1 MSDKTREEIEY
12 ERAILDAQ
20 ILRQDKVG
28 ARLLGRLNNSL
39 RATIGELEK
48 FGNPIG
54 MLTDSLNKMDSTNRD
69 ALKIGVTNTKLSK
82 MVSKNSSV
90 LSDNLVSNQAL
101 QEAIIQNFGQGVR
114 FQTEGL
120 MALTTEMI
128 ATGQDVQSL
137 GNLNSDLALATDN
150 STGVVTRLAEVNK
163 DASDKYGISNE
174 KLINTL
180 QTLKSSLDKAS
191 FFGDEAVESLGV
203 AAQELKGRAGG
214 KNIEGALAT
223 MSELLV
229 GGLDTIKAA
238 SVLGIQGDRE
248 SMARGGGITA
258 DRMAEIADEFKRV
271 SDSMGGGSLGLDYT
285 AKLFEM
291 SKAQVAGML
300 QLAKVAHNDSGI
312 QEGLKKTTDETYNT
326 IENVNARATNF
337 YDKTAMSMLAVLG
350 SIPLGA
356 VGNTAQIVAAIGGM
370 GGPVLA
376 NRRSQMDEEKK
387 RSEETEQQRRKGGG
401 GTNGTR
407 GTKGTP
413 PLDQN
418 KTVGMD
424 VGGYAARHTKDELE
438 KLTPKPSFRDRVKER
453 YDNSIVGKTGAMYRN
468 IEKDMAK
475 KMKGIT
481 SSIKNILPKT
491 TFDNL
496 ASKAGRG
503 LRGGAVGMALNA
515 ASDFLP
521 GMTKEDGTSRISGI
535 STGLSIGA
543 GIAPFLGPFAPL
555 SVGIGGAVGL
565 LSDLVDLSGEG
576 AEREKEKE
584 RARKQKEAQERALAA
599 TRDMQNANIFAGYIR
614 SRMDLSYGPETIKE
628 LRNIKSAVQKGPK
641 SKLTRST
648 AQIK

>member
-1 MSDKTREEIEY
+1 MSDRTREELEL
-12 ERAILDAQ
+12 ERSILDAK
-20 ILRQDKVG
+20 ILATDTLG
-28 ARLLGRLNNSL
+28 NRLLGRLNNSL
-39 RATIGELEK
+39 RITIGELEK
-48 FGNPIG
+48 FGNPMG

-69 ALKIGVTNTKLSK
+69 ALKIGVTNTKLSE

-101 QEAIIQNFGQGVR
+101 QEAIIENFGQGVR

-150 STGVVTRLAEVNK
+150 SAGVVTRLAEVNK
-163 DASDKYGISNE
+163 DASDKYGVSNE

-191 FFGDEAVESLGV
+191 FFGDEAVESLGA

-326 IENVNARATNF
+326 IENVNARAANF

-376 NRRSQMDEEKK
+376 NQQSAMDEEKK
-387 RSEETEQQRRKGGG
+387 RREAQQHRREGDG
-401 GTNGTR
+401 GTKGTK

-413 PLDQN
+413 PQGQP
-418 KTVGMD
+418 KPVG
-424 VGGYAARHTKDELE
+424 LE
-438 KLTPKPSFRDRVKER
+438 SFGRNLPQGSTPPPPKPSSRDK
-453 YDNSIVGKTGAMYRN
+453 YDKSIFGKAGAMYRGA
-468 IEKDMAK
+468 EK
-475 KMKGIT
+475 KMVEGMNSFT
-481 SSIKNILPKT
+481 SSIKKNLPKG

-496 ASKAGRG
+496 TSKAGTG
-503 LRGGAVGMALNA
+503 LRGAAVGMALDSA
-515 ASDFLP
+515 AGLIP
-521 GMTKEDGTSRISGI
+521 GMTKEDGTSRISGL

-543 GIAPFLGPFAPL
+543 SIAPFLGPFAPL
-555 SVGIGGAVGL
+555 SIGIGAVVGGIT
-565 LSDLVDLSGEG
+565 DLVDFAGEG

-614 SRMDLSYGPETIKE
+614 SRMDLSYGPEMIKE
-628 LRNIKSAVQKGPK
+628 LRTANAQRAKAAKENGS
-641 SKLTRST
+641 LT
-648 AQIK
+648 KVK

>member
-1 MSDKTREEIEY
+1 MSDKTREELEL
-12 ERAILDAQ
+12 ERSILDAK
-20 ILRQDKVG
+20 ILQQDKLG
-28 ARLLGRLNNSL
+28 NRLLGRLNNSL
-39 RATIGELEK
+39 RVTIGELEK

-150 STGVVTRLAEVNK
+150 SAGVVTRLAEVNK
-163 DASDKYGISNE
+163 DASDKYGVSNE

-191 FFGDEAVESLGV
+191 FFGDEAVESLGA

-271 SDSMGGGSLGLDYT
+271 SDSFGGGSLALDYT

-376 NRRSQMDEEKK
+376 NRQSQMDEEKK
-387 RSEETEQQRRKGGG
+387 RSEETEQQRRKGDG
-401 GTNGTR
+401 
-407 GTKGTP
+407 GTKGTARSDQRNQTTYDP
-413 PLDQN
+413 FTGKPRGNAQQAALSQGTGVSFKLDSDLREDRI
-418 KTVGMD
+418 TRIA
-424 VGGYAARHTKDELE
+424 AARRKQETYLARTARKVV
-438 KLTPKPSFRDRVKER
+438 PSR
-453 YDNSIVGKTGAMYRN
+453 YKMNSF
-468 IEKDMAK
+468 
-475 KMKGIT
+475 
-481 SSIKNILPKT
+481 
-491 TFDNL
+491 FDNEGVDGIRKNL
-496 ASKAGRG
+496 TSKAGRG

-521 GMTKEDGTSRISGI
+521 GMTKEDGTSRISGL

-543 GIAPFLGPFAPL
+543 SIAPFLGPFAPL
-555 SVGIGGAVGL
+555 SIGIGAVVGGIT
-565 LSDLVDLSGEG
+565 DLVDFSNEE

-584 RARKQKEAQERALAA
+584 RARKQKEAQERAERA
-599 TRDMQNANIFAGYIR
+599 TRDMQNANNFAGYIR
-614 SRMDLSYGPETIKE
+614 SRMDLSYGPEVIKE
-628 LRNIKSAVQKGPK
+628 LRNIGVAVRKGQKQNGAMA
-641 SKLTRST
+641 T
-648 AQIK
+648 ARNK

>member
-12 ERAILDAQ
+12 ERAILDAA

-101 QEAIIQNFGQGVR
+101 QEAIIENFGQGVR

-150 STGVVTRLAEVNK
+150 SAGVVTRLAEVNK

-191 FFGDEAVESLGV
+191 FFGDEAVESLGA

-326 IENVNARATNF
+326 IENVNARAANF

-376 NRRSQMDEEKK
+376 NRRSRMDELNKV
-387 RSEETEQQRRKGGG
+387 SEETEQQRRKGDG
-401 GTNGTR
+401 GTNGTSQSVQPKYQESNIGFNR
-407 GTKGTP
+407 PRPDLAPYPAANP
-413 PLDQN
+413 PP
-418 KTVGMD
+418 
-424 VGGYAARHTKDELE
+424 
-438 KLTPKPSFRDRVKER
+438 PKPSFRDK
-453 YDNSIVGKTGAMYRN
+453 YDKSIFGKTGAMYRN
-468 IEKDMAK
+468 IEKDMAE

-481 SSIKNILPKT
+481 SSIKKSLPKG

-496 ASKAGRG
+496 ASKAGAG
-503 LRGGAVGMALNA
+503 LRGGAVGLALNSA
-515 ASDFLP
+515 AGLLP
-521 GMTKEDGTSRISGI
+521 GMTKEDGTSRISGL

-555 SVGIGGAVGL
+555 SIGIGAVVGGIT
-565 LSDLVDLSGEG
+565 DLVDFAGEG

-641 SKLTRST
+641 SKLTTKSS
-648 AQIK
+648 AQK